1 MKQHLTALLVLAL
14 FSTAQAAEPEARD
27 LRSLT
32 EQGRQWATMIMDQV
46 RGELVKELERTGPL
60 RSILVCK
67 YSAVE
72 VTSRLSRE
80 HGARVTRVSLRPRNR
95 SIGEP
100 DAWEQKILMG
110 FERKIHNGESA
121 DNMEHAEIVSEPAG
135 RFFRYMRAI
144 PMGSACLT
152 CHGKHLSEGVRVQLR
167 NEYPHDTAANQEVGE
182 LRGAVSVKKPL

>member
-1 MKQHLTALLVLAL
+1 MKDHLTALLVLAV

-27 LRSLT
+27 LRGLT

-80 HGARVTRVSLRPRNR
+80 HGARVVCLQR
-95 SIGEP
+95 
-100 DAWEQKILMG
+100 DA
-110 FERKIHNGESA
+110 
-121 DNMEHAEIVSEPAG
+121 
-135 RFFRYMRAI
+135 
-144 PMGSACLT
+144 
-152 CHGKHLSEGVRVQLR
+152 VRVEGGTL
-167 NEYPHDTAANQEVGE
+167 PSTKGT
-182 LRGAVSVKKPL
+182 L